1 MSWGHHVRS
10 HRQVRRPPEPPRS
23 ECRPGIRGH
32 CGLPD
37 CPRCTRGERGQKMTR
52 DQAYA
57 LLERHYSAGTLE
69 DDPCWVREMV
79 EGLVTGGITLDD

>member
-1 MSWGHHVRS
+1 
-10 HRQVRRPPEPPRS
+10 
-23 ECRPGIRGH
+23 
-32 CGLPD
+32 
-37 CPRCTRGERGQKMTR
+37 MTR

-57 LLERHYSAGTLE
+57 LLERHYPAGTLE